1 MTLWPRSLLWRTVL
15 LLALL
20 LGVAQLAWLLLSG
33 WSEREMRARQI
44 GDQAVAMI
52 GLSRSALLAV
62 EPAQRERLLVQVSG
76 QQGVR
81 LVPARERTP
90 VAARFEPRIINLVR
104 RQIHDTLGESTMV
117 VLDRS
122 RPRALWV
129 SLDIE
134 GERYW
139 VVLSR
144 TRVERPF
151 PWRWLGWGAVVLAV
165 SVAGAYL
172 IVHRIS
178 RPLQRL
184 TAAAAA
190 LGRGEPCGPLPED
203 GPSELRALTRTFNQ
217 TTVDLARLE
226 SDRALLLAGVSH
238 DLRTPLS
245 RLRLAVEMLPD
256 DTAKPGMVQDIEDMD
271 AIIGQFLAFVREG
284 DSETQ
289 AEADLNALVLAVCD
303 RYARTGQAIQT
314 DLGALPSLILR
325 PTAIQRLISNLVD
338 NALRHGRG
346 PGAAAEVCIQTWQQG
361 SHACLSV
368 LDRGPGIPESEMER
382 MRKPFT
388 QLGTARGGSAG
399 SGLGLAIVERIARM
413 HGGRLRLQP
422 RAGGGLEARVELP
435 VGAQGTG
442 AS

>member
-1 MTLWPRSLLWRTVL
+1 VTLWPRSLLWRTVL

-44 GDQAVAMI
+44 GDQAVALI
-52 GLSRSALLAV
+52 GLSRAALLAA
-62 EPAQRERLLVQVSG
+62 EPAQRSRLLARLSG
-76 QQGVR
+76 QQGLR

-104 RQIHDTLGESTMV
+104 RQIHEALGESTMV

-144 TRVERPF
+144 TRVERPL
-151 PWRWLGWGAVVLAV
+151 PWRWIGWGALVLAM

-172 IVHRIS
+172 IVHRIG
-178 RPLQRL
+178 RPLHRL

-190 LGRGEPCGPLPED
+190 LGRGEPPGQLPED
-203 GPSELRALTRTFNQ
+203 GPAELRVLTRTFNQ
-217 TTVDLARLE
+217 MTLDLARLE
-226 SDRALLLAGVSH
+226 SDRAVLLAGVSH

-256 DTAKPGMVQDIEDMD
+256 ETARPGMIQDIEDMD

-289 AEADLNALVLAVCD
+289 AEADLNALVVAVCD
-303 RYARTGQAIQT
+303 RYARAGHEIQT
-314 DLGALPSLILR
+314 ELGALPSLVLR

-346 PGAAAEVCIQTWQQG
+346 PDAAAEICIQTRLQD
-361 SHACLSV
+361 SHAYLSV
-368 LDRGPGIPESEMER
+368 LDRGPGIPEDEMER

-388 QLGTARGGSAG
+388 QLGAARGGSGG

-413 HGGRLRLQP
+413 HGGRLRLQR
-422 RAGGGLEARVELP
+422 RAGGGLDARVELP
-435 VGAQGTG
+435 VGAQRTRG
-442 AS
+442 